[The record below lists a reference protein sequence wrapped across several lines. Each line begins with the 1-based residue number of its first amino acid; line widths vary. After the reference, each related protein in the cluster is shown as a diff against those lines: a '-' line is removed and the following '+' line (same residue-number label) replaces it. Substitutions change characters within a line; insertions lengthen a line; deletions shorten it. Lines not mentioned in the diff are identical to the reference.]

1 MQIVLH
7 EVAEHNLQN
16 RTFAFVENGTWA
28 PVAAKLMQESLEK
41 LKNNKFIE
49 NKVTVK
55 SALNEQ
61 SFSDLEKLA
70 DAISEDV
77 KNNI

>member
-1 MQIVLH
+1 
-7 EVAEHNLQN
+7 
-16 RTFAFVENGTWA
+16 
-28 PVAAKLMQESLEK
+28 MQESLEK

-70 DAISEDV
+70 DAIAEDV